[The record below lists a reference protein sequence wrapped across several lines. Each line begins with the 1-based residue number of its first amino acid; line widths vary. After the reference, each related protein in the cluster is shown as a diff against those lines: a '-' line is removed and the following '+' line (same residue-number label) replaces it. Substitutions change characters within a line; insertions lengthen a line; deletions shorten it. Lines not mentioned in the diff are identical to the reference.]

1 MSPTNLFRR
10 ALLLATLS
18 TAFLVAHADTLDT
31 IRANKKIRI
40 SIDLAVP
47 PSGMTDASM
56 KPTGSDYDVAVLL
69 AKDLGVALEV
79 VPTVGATRIPNLQT
93 GKADLIISTLAWT
106 PERAKVVDYSIP
118 YAPQISLVGGIK
130 GINVKSMADLAG
142 KSVAVNRSTT
152 QDKDLTENAKG
163 ANVVRYDDDAGVIT
177 AVVTGQADLVGTS
190 NALFQTMQQKAPH
203 RNLEMKFVLR
213 VNDLGVGVRKDDPKL
228 LAWVNDWV
236 RANHKNGKL
245 NEIFKK
251 YHGTDIPKDVVEK
264 WLAAK

>member
-1 MSPTNLFRR
+1 MKSISYITKG
-10 ALLLATLS
+10 ALALA
-18 TAFLVAHADTLDT
+18 VAAAGLAAQADTLDN
-31 IRANKKIRI
+31 IRAAKKIRV
-40 SIDLAVP
+40 SVDLAVP
-47 PSGMTDASM
+47 PSGMTDANM

-93 GKADLIISTLAWT
+93 GKADIIISTLAWT
-106 PERAKVVDYSIP
+106 PDRAKVVDYSVP

-130 GINVKSMADLAG
+130 SIQVKSMADLAG

-152 QDKDLTENAKG
+152 QDTDLTTNAKG

-190 NALFQTMQQKAPH
+190 QALFLTMQAKAPQ
-203 RNLEMKFVLR
+203 RQLEPKFVLR
-213 VNDLGVGVRKDDPKL
+213 TNELGIGMRFGEPKL
-228 LAWVNDWV
+228 KEWVNAWI
-236 RANHKNGKL
+236 RTNMANGKL

-251 YHGTDIPKDVVEK
+251 YHGADIPKDVVQK
-264 WLAAK
+264 WVSK

>member
-1 MSPTNLFRR
+1 MSPKTLFRR
-10 ALLLATLS
+10 ALLLAALS
-18 TAFLVAHADTLDT
+18 TAFLGAHADTLDK
-31 IRANKKIRI
+31 IRADKKIRI

-47 PSGMTDASM
+47 PSGMTDANM

-118 YAPQISLVGGIK
+118 YAPQISLVGGVK

-152 QDKDLTENAKG
+152 QDKDLTDNAKG

-213 VNDLGVGVRKDDPKL
+213 VNDLGIGVRKDDPKL
-228 LAWVNDWV
+228 LAWVNNWV
-236 RANHKNGKL
+236 KANHANGKL

-264 WLAAK
+264 WVK

>member
-1 MSPTNLFRR
+1 MTPKSLIRR
-10 ALLLATLS
+10 TLLLATL
-18 TAFLVAHADTLDT
+18 TAAAFGAQAADTLDT
-31 IRANKKIRI
+31 IRANKKIRV

-93 GKADLIISTLAWT
+93 GKADIIISTLAWT
-106 PERAKVVDYSIP
+106 PERAKVVDYTVP
-118 YAPQISLVGGIK
+118 YAPQISLVGGVK
-130 GINVKSMADLAG
+130 GVNVKSMADLAG

-152 QDKDLTENAKG
+152 QDTDLTNNAKG
-163 ANVVRYDDDAGVIT
+163 ATVVRYDDDAGVIT

-190 NALFQTMQQKAPH
+190 NALFQTMQQKAPQ

-213 VNDLGVGVRKDDPKL
+213 TNDLGIGVRKDDPKL
-228 LAWVNDWV
+228 LAWLNDWV

-245 NEIFKK
+245 NEIFRK
-251 YHGTDIPKDVVEK
+251 YHGTEIPKDVVEK
-264 WLAAK
+264 WLKQ

>member
-1 MSPTNLFRR
+1 MTPTSLIRR
-10 ALLLATLS
+10 TLVLATL
-18 TAFLVAHADTLDT
+18 TAATLGAQADTLDT

-40 SIDLAVP
+40 SVDLAVP
-47 PSGMTDASM
+47 PSGMTDSSM

-106 PERAKVVDYSIP
+106 PERAKVVDYSVP
-118 YAPQISLVGGIK
+118 YAPQISLVGGVK
-130 GINVKSMADLAG
+130 GINVRSMADLAG

-152 QDKDLTENAKG
+152 QDTDLTQNAKG

-190 NALFQTMQQKAPH
+190 NALFQTMMQKAPN
-203 RNLEMKFVLR
+203 RQLEPKFILR
-213 VNDLGVGVRKDDPKL
+213 TNDLGIGVRKEDPKL

-236 RANHKNGKL
+236 RTNHKNGKL

-251 YHGTDIPKDVVEK
+251 YHGTDIPADVQEK
-264 WLAAK
+264 WLKQ

>member
-1 MSPTNLFRR
+1 MSHENLFRR
-10 ALLLATLS
+10 FLLLAALS
-18 TAFLVAHADTLDT
+18 TAVFGAHADTLES
-31 IRANKKIRI
+31 IRAAKKIRV

-47 PSGMTDASM
+47 PSGMTDANM

-93 GKADLIISTLAWT
+93 GKADIIISTLAWT
-106 PERAKVVDYSIP
+106 PERAKVIDYSVP
-118 YAPQISLVGGIK
+118 YAPQISLVGGVK

-152 QDKDLTENAKG
+152 QDTDLTQNAKG
-163 ANVVRYDDDAGVIT
+163 ATVVRYDDDAGVIT

-190 NALFQTMQQKAPH
+190 NALFQTMKEKAPH
-203 RNLEMKFVLR
+203 RNLEQKFVLR
-213 VNDLGVGVRKDDPKL
+213 VNDLGIGVRKDDPKL
-228 LAWVNDWV
+228 LAWVNNWV
-236 RANHKNGKL
+236 KANHANGKL

-251 YHGTDIPKDVVEK
+251 YHGAEIPKDVVEK
-264 WLAAK
+264 WVK

>member
-1 MSPTNLFRR
+1 MSHENLFRR
-10 ALLLATLS
+10 FLLLAALS
-18 TAFLVAHADTLDT
+18 TAVIGAHADTLES
-31 IRANKKIRI
+31 IRAAKKIRV

-47 PSGMTDASM
+47 PSGMTDANM

-93 GKADLIISTLAWT
+93 GKADIIISTLAWT
-106 PERAKVVDYSIP
+106 PERAKVIDYSVP
-118 YAPQISLVGGIK
+118 YAPQISLVGGVK

-152 QDKDLTENAKG
+152 QDTDLTQNAKG
-163 ANVVRYDDDAGVIT
+163 ATVVRYDDDAGVIT

-190 NALFQTMQQKAPH
+190 NALFQTMKEKAPH
-203 RNLEMKFVLR
+203 RNLEQKFVLR
-213 VNDLGVGVRKDDPKL
+213 VNDLGIGVRKDDPKL
-228 LAWVNDWV
+228 LAWVNNWV
-236 RANHKNGKL
+236 KANHANGKL

-251 YHGTDIPKDVVEK
+251 YHGAEIPKDVVEK
-264 WLAAK
+264 WVK

>member
-1 MSPTNLFRR
+1 MRLENLLRR
-10 ALLLATLS
+10 ALLLAALS
-18 TAFLVAHADTLDT
+18 TIVLGAQADTLDD
-31 IRANKKIRI
+31 IRAARKIRI

-47 PSGMTDASM
+47 PSGMTDANM

-106 PERAKVVDYSIP
+106 PERAKVIDYSVP
-118 YAPQISLVGGIK
+118 YAPQISLVGGVK

-152 QDKDLTENAKG
+152 QDTDLTQNAKG
-163 ANVVRYDDDAGVIT
+163 ATVVRYDDDAGVIT

-190 NALFQTMQQKAPH
+190 NALFQTMMQKAPH
-203 RNLEMKFVLR
+203 RNLEQKFVLR
-213 VNDLGVGVRKDDPKL
+213 VNDLGIGVRKGDTRL

-236 RANHKNGKL
+236 KANHANGKL

-251 YHGTDIPKDVVEK
+251 YHGTEIPKDVVEK
-264 WLAAK
+264 WVK

>member
-1 MSPTNLFRR
+1 MRPKNLLRR
-10 ALLLATLS
+10 TLLLAALS
-18 TAFLVAHADTLDT
+18 STFFGAQADTLDN
-31 IRANKKIRI
+31 IKAAKKIRV

-47 PSGMTDASM
+47 PSGMTDANM

-106 PERAKVVDYSIP
+106 PERAKVIDYSVP

-130 GINVKSMADLAG
+130 SLNVKSMADLAG

-152 QDKDLTENAKG
+152 QDTDLTQNAKG
-163 ANVVRYDDDAGVIT
+163 ATVVRYDDDAGVIT

-190 NALFQTMQQKAPH
+190 NALFQTMVQKAPN
-203 RNLEMKFVLR
+203 RQLEQKFVLR
-213 VNDLGVGVRKDDPKL
+213 VNDLGIGVRKDDPTL
-228 LAWVNDWV
+228 LAWVNEWV
-236 RANHKNGKL
+236 KANHANGKL

-264 WLAAK
+264 WVK

>member
-1 MSPTNLFRR
+1 MKTHHLIRR
-10 ALLLATLS
+10 ALVLATLS
-18 TAFLVAHADTLDT
+18 AAAIGAQADTLDN
-31 IRANKKIRI
+31 IRAAKKIRV
-40 SIDLAVP
+40 SVDLAVP
-47 PSGMTDASM
+47 PSGMTDSAM

-106 PERAKVVDYSIP
+106 PERAKVVDYSVP
-118 YAPQISLVGGIK
+118 YAPQISLVGGVK

-152 QDKDLTENAKG
+152 QDTDLTNNAKG
-163 ANVVRYDDDAGVIT
+163 ATVVRYDDDAGVIT

-190 NALFQTMQQKAPH
+190 NALFQTMMQKAPQ
-203 RNLEMKFVLR
+203 RQLEQKFVLR
-213 VNDLGVGVRKDDPKL
+213 TNDLGIGVRKDDPKL

-236 RANHKNGKL
+236 KANHKNGKL

-251 YHGTDIPKDVVEK
+251 YHGTDIPADVVEK
-264 WLAAK
+264 WVK

>member
-1 MSPTNLFRR
+1 MSPTSLFRR
-10 ALLLATLS
+10 ALLLAALS
-18 TAFLVAHADTLDT
+18 TAFLVAHADTLDN
-31 IRANKKIRI
+31 IRAAKKIRV

-47 PSGMTDASM
+47 PSGMTDANM

-93 GKADLIISTLAWT
+93 GKADIIISTLAWT

-118 YAPQISLVGGIK
+118 YAPQISLVGGVK
-130 GINVKSMADLAG
+130 SLNVKSMADLAG

-163 ANVVRYDDDAGVIT
+163 ATVVRYDDDAGVIT

-190 NALFQTMQQKAPH
+190 SALFKTMQEKAPQ
-203 RNLEMKFVLR
+203 RQLEQKFVLR
-213 VNDLGVGVRKDDPKL
+213 VNDLGIGVRKDDPKL
-228 LAWVNDWV
+228 LAWINDWV
-236 RANHKNGKL
+236 KANHANGKL

-264 WLAAK
+264 WVK

>member
-1 MSPTNLFRR
+1 MKTISIISKA
-10 ALLLATLS
+10 ALVLA
-18 TAFLVAHADTLDT
+18 VAAAGFAAQADTLDS
-31 IRANKKIRI
+31 IRTAKKIRI

-47 PSGMTDASM
+47 PSGMTDSSM

-93 GKADLIISTLAWT
+93 GKADIIISTLAWT
-106 PERAKVVDYSIP
+106 AERAKVVDYSVP

-130 GINVKSMADLAG
+130 GIQVKSMADLAG

-152 QDKDLTENAKG
+152 QDTDLTNNAKG

-190 NALFQTMQQKAPH
+190 QALFLTMQAKAPN
-203 RNLEMKFVLR
+203 RQLEPKFVLR
-213 VNDLGVGVRKDDPKL
+213 TNELGIGMRQDEPKL
-228 LAWVNDWV
+228 KEWVNGWV
-236 RANHKNGKL
+236 RTNMQNGKL

-251 YHGTDIPKDVVEK
+251 YHGADIPESVV
-264 WLAAK
+264 AKSK

>member
-1 MSPTNLFRR
+1 MSPKSLIRR
-10 ALLLATLS
+10 TLVLATL
-18 TAFLVAHADTLDT
+18 TAAAFGAHADTLDN
-31 IRANKKIRI
+31 IHAAKKIRV

-93 GKADLIISTLAWT
+93 GKADIIISTLAWT
-106 PERAKVVDYSIP
+106 PERAKVIDYSVP
-118 YAPQISLVGGIK
+118 YAPQISLVGGVK

-152 QDKDLTENAKG
+152 QDTDLTNNAKG
-163 ANVVRYDDDAGVIT
+163 ATVVRYDDDAGVIT

-190 NALFQTMQQKAPH
+190 NALFQTMQQKAPQ

-213 VNDLGVGVRKDDPKL
+213 TNDLGIGVRKDDPKL

-236 RANHKNGKL
+236 KANHKNGNL
-245 NEIFKK
+245 NTIFKK
-251 YHGTDIPKDVVEK
+251 YHGTDIPADVLEK
-264 WLAAK
+264 WLKQ

>member
-1 MSPTNLFRR
+1 MK
-10 ALLLATLS
+10 ALLALSLTLVVGALAI
-18 TAFLVAHADTLDT
+18 AGRAAHADTLDD
-31 IRANKKIRI
+31 IRAARKIRI
-40 SIDLAVP
+40 SVDLSSP

-69 AKDLGVALEV
+69 AKDLGVALEI

-93 GKADLIISTLAWT
+93 NKADLIISTLAFT

-118 YAPQISLVGGIK
+118 YAGQISLVGGIK

-152 QDKDLTENAKG
+152 QDTDLTTNAKG
-163 ANVVRYDDDAGVIT
+163 ATVVRYDDDAGVIT

-190 NALFQTMQQKAPH
+190 NALFQAMVAKAPQ
-203 RNLEMKFVLR
+203 RGLEPKFILR
-213 VNDLGVGVRKDDPKL
+213 TNDLGIGIRQGEPKL
-228 LAWVNDWV
+228 KAWVNDWV
-236 RANHKNGKL
+236 RTNMKNGKL

-251 YHGTDIPKDVVEK
+251 YHGADIPQSVVDQSK
-264 WLAAK
+264 

>member
-1 MSPTNLFRR
+1 MKPISFITRS
-10 ALLLATLS
+10 ALVLA
-18 TAFLVAHADTLDT
+18 VATSGFAAQADTLDN
-31 IRANKKIRI
+31 IRAAKKIRI
-40 SIDLAVP
+40 SVDLAVP
-47 PSGMTDASM
+47 PSGMTDANM

-93 GKADLIISTLAWT
+93 GKADIIISTLAWT
-106 PERAKVVDYSIP
+106 AERAKVVDYSVP

-130 GINVKSMADLAG
+130 GIQVKSMADLAG

-152 QDKDLTENAKG
+152 QDSDLTQNAKG
-163 ANVVRYDDDAGVIT
+163 ATVVRYDDDAGVIT

-190 NALFQTMQQKAPH
+190 AALFQTMTQKAPN
-203 RNLEMKFVLR
+203 RQLEPKFILR
-213 VNDLGVGVRKDDPKL
+213 TNDLGIGVRKDDTRL

-251 YHGTDIPKDVVEK
+251 YHGAEIPAEALEK
-264 WLAAK
+264 WLK

>member
-1 MSPTNLFRR
+1 MNPKSLIRR
-10 ALLLATLS
+10 TLVLATLS
-18 TAFLVAHADTLDT
+18 VAALVAHADQLDN
-31 IRANKKIRI
+31 IRAAKKIRI
-40 SIDLAVP
+40 SVDLAVP

-69 AKDLGVALEV
+69 AKDLGVALEI

-93 GKADLIISTLAWT
+93 NKADLIISTLAWT
-106 PERAKVVDYSIP
+106 PERAKVVDYSVP
-118 YAPQISLVGGIK
+118 YAPQISLVGGVK

-152 QDKDLTENAKG
+152 QDTDLTNNAKG
-163 ANVVRYDDDAGVIT
+163 ATVVRYDDDAGVIT

-190 NALFQTMQQKAPH
+190 NALFQTMQQKAPQ

-213 VNDLGVGVRKDDPKL
+213 TNDLGIGVRQGEPRL

-236 RANHKNGKL
+236 RANHRNGKL

-251 YHGTDIPKDVVEK
+251 YHGAEIPADVLEK
-264 WLAAK
+264 WLK

>member
-1 MSPTNLFRR
+1 MRSNNLLRR
-10 ALLLATLS
+10 TLLLAALS
-18 TAFLVAHADTLDT
+18 STFFAAQADTLDN
-31 IRANKKIRI
+31 IKAAKKIRV

-47 PSGMTDASM
+47 PSGMTDANM

-106 PERAKVVDYSIP
+106 PERAKVIDYSVP

-130 GINVKSMADLAG
+130 SLNVKSMADLAG

-152 QDKDLTENAKG
+152 QDTDLTQNAKG
-163 ANVVRYDDDAGVIT
+163 ATVVRYDDDAGVIT

-190 NALFQTMQQKAPH
+190 NALFQTMVQKAPN
-203 RNLEMKFVLR
+203 RQLEQKFVLR
-213 VNDLGVGVRKDDPKL
+213 VNDLGIGVRKDDPTL
-228 LAWVNDWV
+228 LAWVNEWV
-236 RANHKNGKL
+236 KANHANGKL

-264 WLAAK
+264 WVK

>member
-1 MSPTNLFRR
+1 MRSKNLLRR
-10 ALLLATLS
+10 TLLLAALS
-18 TAFLVAHADTLDT
+18 STFFGAQADTLDN
-31 IRANKKIRI
+31 IKAAKKIRV

-47 PSGMTDASM
+47 PSGMTDANM

-106 PERAKVVDYSIP
+106 PERAKVIDYSVP

-130 GINVKSMADLAG
+130 SLNVKSMADLAG

-152 QDKDLTENAKG
+152 QDTDLTQNAKG
-163 ANVVRYDDDAGVIT
+163 ATVVRYDDDAGVIT

-190 NALFQTMQQKAPH
+190 NALFQTMVQKAPN
-203 RNLEMKFVLR
+203 RQLEQKFVLR
-213 VNDLGVGVRKDDPKL
+213 VNDLGIGVRKDDPTL
-228 LAWVNDWV
+228 LAWVNEWV
-236 RANHKNGKL
+236 KANHANGKL

-264 WLAAK
+264 WVK

>member
-1 MSPTNLFRR
+1 MNFKKLFTRSLVVS
-10 ALLLATLS
+10 ALAAASLA
-18 TAFLVAHADTLDT
+18 AHAELDD
-31 IRANKKIRI
+31 IRAAKKIRI
-40 SIDLAVP
+40 SVDLASP

-56 KPTGSDYDVAVLL
+56 KPTGSDYDAAVLL
-69 AKDLGVALEV
+69 AKDLGVALEI

-93 GKADLIISTLAWT
+93 NKADLIIATLAWT
-106 PERAKVVDYSIP
+106 AERAKVVDYSVP

-152 QDKDLTENAKG
+152 QDSDLTNNAKG
-163 ANVVRYDDDAGVIT
+163 ATVVRYDDDAGVIT

-190 NALFQTMQQKAPH
+190 NALFQTMIQKAPN
-203 RNLEMKFVLR
+203 RGLEPKFVLR
-213 VNDLGVGVRKDDPKL
+213 TNDLGIGVRQGEPRL

-236 RANHKNGKL
+236 RTNHKNGKL

-251 YHGTDIPKDVVEK
+251 YHGADIPPEALEK
-264 WLAAK
+264 WLK

>member
-1 MSPTNLFRR
+1 MNPKTLLRR
-10 ALLLATLS
+10 TLLLAALS
-18 TAFLVAHADTLDT
+18 TAFFGAHADTLDN
-31 IRANKKIRI
+31 IRSAKKIRV

-93 GKADLIISTLAWT
+93 GKADIIISTLAWT
-106 PERAKVVDYSIP
+106 PERAKVIDYSVP
-118 YAPQISLVGGIK
+118 YAPQISLVGGVK

-152 QDKDLTENAKG
+152 QDTDLTNNAKG

-190 NALFQTMQQKAPH
+190 NALFQTMQQKAPQ

-213 VNDLGVGVRKDDPKL
+213 TNDLGIGVRKDDPKL

-236 RANHKNGKL
+236 KANHKNGKL

-251 YHGTDIPKDVVEK
+251 YHGTDIPADVLEK
-264 WLAAK
+264 WLKQ

>member
-1 MSPTNLFRR
+1 MKSISYITKG
-10 ALLLATLS
+10 ALALA
-18 TAFLVAHADTLDT
+18 VAAAGLAAQADTLDN
-31 IRANKKIRI
+31 IRAAKKIRV
-40 SIDLAVP
+40 SVDLAVP
-47 PSGMTDASM
+47 PSGMTDANM

-93 GKADLIISTLAWT
+93 GKADIIISTLAWT
-106 PERAKVVDYSIP
+106 PDRAKVVDYSVP

-130 GINVKSMADLAG
+130 SIQVKSMADLAG

-152 QDKDLTENAKG
+152 QDSDLTQNAKG
-163 ANVVRYDDDAGVIT
+163 ATVVRYDDDAGVIT

-190 NALFQTMQQKAPH
+190 AALFQTMTQKAPN
-203 RNLEMKFVLR
+203 RQLEPKFILR
-213 VNDLGVGVRKDDPKL
+213 TNDLGIGVRKEDTKL

-251 YHGTDIPKDVVEK
+251 YHGADIPAEALEK
-264 WLAAK
+264 WLK

>member
-1 MSPTNLFRR
+1 MKSISYITKG
-10 ALLLATLS
+10 ALVLA
-18 TAFLVAHADTLDT
+18 VAAAGLAAQADTLDN
-31 IRANKKIRI
+31 IRAAKKIRV
-40 SIDLAVP
+40 SVDLAVP
-47 PSGMTDASM
+47 PSGMTDANM

-93 GKADLIISTLAWT
+93 GKADIIISTLAWT
-106 PERAKVVDYSIP
+106 PERAKVVDYSVP
-118 YAPQISLVGGIK
+118 YAPQLSLVGGIK
-130 GINVKSMADLAG
+130 SIQVKSMADLAG

-152 QDKDLTENAKG
+152 QDSDLTQNAKG
-163 ANVVRYDDDAGVIT
+163 ATVVRYDDDAGVIT

-190 NALFQTMQQKAPH
+190 SALFQTMAQKAPN
-203 RNLEMKFVLR
+203 RQLEPKFILR
-213 VNDLGVGVRKDDPKL
+213 TNDLGIGVRKDDTKL

-251 YHGTDIPKDVVEK
+251 YHGAEIPAEALEK
-264 WLAAK
+264 WLK

>member
-1 MSPTNLFRR
+1 MEVLPRR
-10 ALLLATLS
+10 SCASDAS
-18 TAFLVAHADTLDT
+18 YIWSAE
-31 IRANKKIRI
+31 
-40 SIDLAVP
+40 AVP
-47 PSGMTDASM
+47 PSGMTDGNM

-106 PERAKVVDYSIP
+106 ADRAKVVDYSVP

-130 GINVKSMADLAG
+130 GIQVKSMADLAG

-152 QDKDLTENAKG
+152 QDSDLTQNAKG
-163 ANVVRYDDDAGVIT
+163 ATVVRYDDDAGVIT

-190 NALFQTMQQKAPH
+190 AALFQTMTQKAPN
-203 RNLEMKFVLR
+203 RQLEPKFILR
-213 VNDLGVGVRKDDPKL
+213 TNDLGIGVRKEDTKL

-251 YHGTDIPKDVVEK
+251 YHGADIPAEALEK
-264 WLAAK
+264 WLK